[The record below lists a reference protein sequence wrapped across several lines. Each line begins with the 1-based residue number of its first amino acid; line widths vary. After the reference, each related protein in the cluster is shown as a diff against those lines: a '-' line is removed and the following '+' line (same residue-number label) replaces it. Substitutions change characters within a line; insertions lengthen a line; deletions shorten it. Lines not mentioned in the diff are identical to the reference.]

1 MDDKRLL
8 GPHQRGDAHDSDAS
22 QSVPREVEV
31 EQIGQM
37 IRDIPFP
44 PGEVAA
50 VKERIGVMLAIAML
64 QPVPLR
70 GGAGTG
76 RQRRAPRRYSLFQ
89 GLTAAATLMV
99 FITLAVGVS
108 RASASAMPSS
118 PLYALKRAEE
128 WAALNTAWSDQRRGD
143 VLVVMARRRLDEA
156 IQESTAGHKQR
167 AQSLVQ
173 EYQSDVVAIADL
185 VGRMTTQ
192 HENPQTLVAQLAS
205 VLSAQ
210 QDATHVADQSGDSTF
225 VDELSAAGRA
235 SQAAI
240 DANRILLPGPIPGFH
255 NGDGSTAT
263 PGSNKPTSP
272 TRLPEAT
279 PPTPTKTPDGRG
291 TGGSHGGSG
300 GIDGHSIAPTGDQG
314 ATYDLGDTVIV
325 TTQSIGRFEQ
335 VISRKVI
342 PQTMGVIM
350 TSVTPASSS
359 RLSDAL

>member
-8 GPHQRGDAHDSDAS
+8 GPRQRGDAQDSDAT

-37 IRDIPFP
+37 IRNIPFP

-128 WAALNTAWSDQRRGD
+128 WAALNTAWSDQRCGD

-192 HENPQTLVAQLAS
+192 HENTRPLVAQLAS

-210 QDATHVADQSGDSTF
+210 QEATHAADQSGDSTF
-225 VDELSAAGRA
+225 VDALSAAGRA

-240 DANRILLPGPIPGFH
+240 DENRILLPGPIPGFH
-255 NGDGSTAT
+255 NGNDPTAA
-263 PGSNKPTSP
+263 PGSSSP
-272 TRLPEAT
+272 TTPTRTPEAT
-279 PPTPTKTPDGRG
+279 PPPASTKASDGRE
-291 TGGSHGGSG
+291 TGGSHGSTGAIG
-300 GIDGHSIAPTGDQG
+300 GHGTAPTGDQG
-314 ATYDLGDTVIV
+314 ATYDLGDTVAVAIQTLGGV
-325 TTQSIGRFEQ
+325 ER
-335 VISRKVI
+335 VASRKII
-342 PQTMGVIM
+342 P
-350 TSVTPASSS
+350 
-359 RLSDAL
+359 